1 MNELL
6 QESISLVTHKTLYLC
21 ICVSK
26 LNKFHKFVPNYLL
39 QESISLVTPDNIDS
53 KMLTSLGSEKMVKK
67 ENGSQDQIGE
77 TTFSLFFPSIFW

>member
-6 QESISLVTHKTLYLC
+6 QESNSLVTPDNILFLYLS
-21 ICVSK
+21 IYH
-26 LNKFHKFVPNYLL
+26 LIDNHPF

-77 TTFSLFFPSIFW
+77 TTFSLFFRSIFW

>member
-1 MNELL
+1 MALYN
-6 QESISLVTHKTLYLC
+6 SVFVYLC
-21 ICVSK
+21 ICV
-26 LNKFHKFVPNYLL
+26 FVCYDFNLFNIFVANDMF